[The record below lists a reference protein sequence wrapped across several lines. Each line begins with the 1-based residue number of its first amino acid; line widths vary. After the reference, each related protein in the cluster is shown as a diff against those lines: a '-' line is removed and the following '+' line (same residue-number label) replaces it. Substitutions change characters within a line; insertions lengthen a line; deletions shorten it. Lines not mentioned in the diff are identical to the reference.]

1 VARVTRLAGITTLY
15 ALIAALVLV
24 TPLSA
29 SEEPATEPGPGQTA
43 AAPDGGPP
51 TGTTR
56 EVAPPRATPPDAAPP
71 EATAAPQQ
79 TAPAPAPAGPASGE
93 TASGETASS
102 EAVAGET
109 APGETASGEPAP
121 GEAAPGGPAPAGAP
135 ATGEPAASAPAA
147 DDGAAPAS
155 AERKRRRSGRAPVA
169 TAAADTSVT
178 ISDFQFA
185 PASVTID
192 VGDTVTWNNEGPT
205 AHSATADDGEF
216 DTGIFDAGQSRSHTF
231 DQAGTYSYFCTPHPN
246 MEGTVTVRAASS
258 GGQARGDVDDTV
270 TPADTDDSGAA
281 ESDTS
286 DDSSDAALP
295 ATGRDTGGLAVLG
308 LMTLALGVWLRRRS
322 AASG

>member
-1 VARVTRLAGITTLY
+1 MTRLAGLATLY

-29 SEEPATEPGPGQTA
+29 SQEPAPDTVPAGTA
-43 AAPDGGPP
+43 APAA
-51 TGTTR
+51 TT
-56 EVAPPRATPPDAAPP
+56 TPEAAAQEAAPP
-71 EATAAPQQ
+71 AVPGSPPPDSNAAPQSA
-79 TAPAPAPAGPASGE
+79 APPPVSHTPAELTPAGPASGQ
-93 TASGETASS
+93 
-102 EAVAGET
+102 
-109 APGETASGEPAP
+109 
-121 GEAAPGGPAPAGAP
+121 PAPAAP
-135 ATGEPAASAPAA
+135 APAAGAAPETPTASAGGA

-155 AERKRRRSGRAPVA
+155 AELDRRRSGRAPIA

-192 VGDTVTWNNEGPT
+192 VGDTVTWNNDGPT

-231 DQAGTYSYFCTPHPN
+231 DQAGTFTYFCTPHPN
-246 MEGTVTVRAASS
+246 MQGTVTVRAAS
-258 GGQARGDVDDTV
+258 GDADDTAGDAGD
-270 TPADTDDSGAA
+270 TGGGSGTDDSGAA
-281 ESDTS
+281 GSDTS
-286 DDSSDAALP
+286 GDSSDAALP

-322 AASG
+322 AAAERGRALGGDH

>member
-1 VARVTRLAGITTLY
+1 VARATRLAGITTLY
-15 ALIAALVLV
+15 ALIAALALV
-24 TPLSA
+24 APLSA
-29 SEEPATEPGPGQTA
+29 SEEPATEAGPGQTA
-43 AAPDGGPP
+43 AAPEGRPP

-56 EVAPPRATPPDAAPP
+56 EVAPPRATAPDAAPP

-79 TAPAPAPAGPASGE
+79 TVPAPAPAWPASGE

-102 EAVAGET
+102 EAVGGET
-109 APGETASGEPAP
+109 APGETSSGEPAP
-121 GEAAPGGPAPAGAP
+121 SEPATGGPAPAGP
-135 ATGEPAASAPAA
+135 PAASAPVA

-155 AERKRRRSGRAPVA
+155 AERKRRRSDRAPIA

-192 VGDTVTWNNEGPT
+192 VGDTVTWNNDGPT

-231 DQAGTYSYFCTPHPN
+231 DQAGTFTYFCTPHPN
-246 MEGTVTVRAASS
+246 MQGTVTVRAAS
-258 GGQARGDVDDTV
+258 GDADDTAGD
-270 TPADTDDSGAA
+270 TGAAGQPGTDDSGAA
-281 ESDTS
+281 GSDTS
-286 DDSSDAALP
+286 GDSSDAALP

-308 LMTLALGVWLRRRS
+308 LMTLALGVWLRRRAR
-322 AASG
+322 AAG